1 MQPDNNKKILIGQKE
16 IMDYIG
22 IKSDELFSNFIRSG
36 MPAKLINSR
45 WYAHGE
51 NLDDYFK
58 RLTKVRNKSVPSVI
72 K

>member
-1 MQPDNNKKILIGQKE
+1 MSTNKKILIGQNE

-22 IKSDELFSNFIRSG
+22 IKAEKLFYNFIRSG
-36 MPAKLINSR
+36 MPAKKINDR

-58 RLTKVRNKSVPSVI
+58 RLTKVRNKSVPPVI

>member
-1 MQPDNNKKILIGQKE
+1 
-16 IMDYIG
+16 MDYIG
-22 IKSDELFSNFIRSG
+22 IKSIELFSNFIRSG
-36 MPAKLINSR
+36 MPAKLINNR

-58 RLTKVRNKSVPSVI
+58 RLTKVRNKSVPSEI

>member
-1 MQPDNNKKILIGQKE
+1 MKTDNKKNLIGQNE

-22 IKSDELFSNFIRSG
+22 IKAEKLFYNFIRSG
-36 MPAKLINSR
+36 MPAKKINDR

>member
-1 MQPDNNKKILIGQKE
+1 MNSNNKKILVGQNE
-16 IMDYIG
+16 IMAYIG
-22 IKSDELFSNFIRSG
+22 IKSVELFANFIKSG
-36 MPAKLINSR
+36 MPAKSINNR

-58 RLTKVRNKSVPSVI
+58 RLTKVRNKTAPHGA

>member
-1 MQPDNNKKILIGQKE
+1 MQTNKKILIGQNE

-22 IKSDELFSNFIRSG
+22 IKAEKLFYNFIRSG
-36 MPAKLINSR
+36 MPAKKINDR

-51 NLDDYFK
+51 NLDEYFK
-58 RLTKVRNKSVPSVI
+58 RLTKVRNKSVPSVL

>member
-1 MQPDNNKKILIGQKE
+1 MNSNNKKILIGQIE

-22 IKSDELFSNFIRSG
+22 IKSDELFSNFIKSG
-36 MPAKLINSR
+36 MPAKKINDR

-51 NLDDYFK
+51 NLDGYFK
-58 RLTKVRNKSVPSVI
+58 RLTNVRNKKTLSVV

>member
-1 MQPDNNKKILIGQKE
+1 MQINNNKKILIGQLE
-16 IMDYIG
+16 IMNYIG
-22 IKSDELFSNFIRSG
+22 IKSDELFSNFIKSG
-36 MPAKLINSR
+36 MPAKKINDR

-58 RLTKVRNKSVPSVI
+58 RLTKVRNKTATSGA

>member
-1 MQPDNNKKILIGQKE
+1 MPTNKKILINQDE

-22 IKSDELFSNFIRSG
+22 IKSNKLFVNFIRSG
-36 MPAKLINSR
+36 MPAKKINDR

-51 NLDDYFK
+51 NLDEYFK
-58 RLTKVRNKSVPSVI
+58 RFTKVRNKSVPSVI

>member
-1 MQPDNNKKILIGQKE
+1 MPANKKILIGQNE

-22 IKSDELFSNFIRSG
+22 IKGEKLFYNFIRSG
-36 MPAKLINSR
+36 MPAKKINDR

-51 NLDDYFK
+51 NLDEYFK
-58 RLTKVRNKSVPSVI
+58 RLTKVRNKSVPSVL